1 MARLATQLD
10 KKSLENIIRVFEA
23 SDIDKPIWIDDKTIN
38 EVVFADEFLKNHPMR
53 CLHGLLY
60 DIEGYVSD
68 DKTKSNIYKEI
79 KNYVSKGSFC
89 SLYKICAYNTS

>member
-68 DKTKSNIYKEI
+68 DKTKSNMRFRRR
-79 KNYVSKGSFC
+79 G
-89 SLYKICAYNTS
+89 